1 MPAISLD
8 RVSKTFGPKLA
19 VDELSLEVGEGSVA
33 VLLGP
38 NGAGKTTTVRLITG
52 ALRPDTGTIR
62 VAGFDA
68 SAEGGEVRKRCGVV
82 PPKPAMYDRLTGR
95 ENLRFAADVFR
106 TGRTRIEATA
116 EKFGIAHAL
125 DDKVGGYSTGMRTR
139 LALTRAFLHDP
150 EILLLDEPTAGLDPE
165 SARTVLSLIM
175 RLATEGRTV
184 VLCTHL
190 LHEAE
195 GVADLVAM
203 MAAGQVRIMGSPDE
217 LAARFIGTPRV
228 VIDVA
233 EPHNLN
239 GFTKMN
245 GFEVEADNG
254 RGRMTLR
261 LESLELIPDIV
272 DRLVASGARVRRVEP
287 LGATLEDVYFEAQR
301 QTRAW
306 TGE

>member
-1 MPAISLD
+1 MPAISLH
-8 RVSKTFGPKLA
+8 RVTKTFGPKLA
-19 VDELSLEVGEGSVA
+19 VDDLSLEVGAGSVA

-52 ALRPDTGTIR
+52 ALRPDSGSIH
-62 VAGFDA
+62 VAGYRADK
-68 SAEGGEVRKRCGVV
+68 EGGEVRRRCGVV

-95 ENLRFAADVFR
+95 ENLHFAAAVFGASR
-106 TGRTRIEATA
+106 KTIEPTA

-125 DDKVGGYSTGMRTR
+125 DINVGGYSTGMRTR

-195 GVADLVAM
+195 GVADQVAM
-203 MAAGQVRIMGSPDE
+203 MAAGQVRIAGSPEE
-217 LAARFIGTPRV
+217 LANRFIGTPRV
-228 VIDVA
+228 VIDV
-233 EPHNLN
+233 EKPENLN
-239 GFTKMN
+239 GFTKME
-245 GFEVEADNG
+245 GFDVEADNG

-261 LESLELIPDIV
+261 LDSLDRVPAIV

-301 QTRAW
+301 QTRAPID
-306 TGE
+306 G

>member
-1 MPAISLD
+1 MPAISLS
-8 RVSKTFGPKLA
+8 RVTKTFGPKLA
-19 VDELSLEVGEGSVA
+19 VDELSLEVSEGSIA

-52 ALRPDTGTIR
+52 ALRPDSGSVH
-62 VAGFDA
+62 VAGFNA
-68 SAEGGEVRKRCGVV
+68 STQGGEVRSRCGVV
-82 PPKPAMYDRLTGR
+82 PPKPAMYERLTGR
-95 ENLRFAADVFR
+95 ENLRFAADVFGA
-106 TGRTRIEATA
+106 GRKTIEGTA

-125 DDKVGGYSTGMRTR
+125 DTNVGGYSTGMRTR

-195 GVADLVAM
+195 GVADRVAM
-203 MAAGQVRIMGSPDE
+203 MAAGQARIVGSPEE
-217 LAARFIGTPRV
+217 LANRFIGTPRV

-233 EPHNLN
+233 KPENLN
-239 GFTKMN
+239 GFGTMD
-245 GFEVEADNG
+245 GFEIEADNG
-254 RGRMTLR
+254 RGRLTLR
-261 LESLELIPDIV
+261 LDSLDLVPDIV
-272 DRLVASGARVRRVEP
+272 DRLVASGAKVRRVEP

-301 QTRAW
+301 QTKEPIH
-306 TGE
+306 G

>member
-1 MPAISLD
+1 MPAISLH
-8 RVSKTFGPKLA
+8 RVTKTFGPKLA
-19 VDELSLEVGEGSVA
+19 VDDLSLEVSEGSIA

-52 ALRPDTGTIR
+52 ALRPD
-62 VAGFDA
+62 AGSVHVSGYSTAKD
-68 SAEGGEVRKRCGVV
+68 GNEVRSRCGVV

-95 ENLRFAADVFR
+95 ENLRFAADVFGA
-106 TGRTRIEATA
+106 GRTTIEATA

-125 DDKVGGYSTGMRTR
+125 DINVGGYSTGMRTR

-150 EILLLDEPTAGLDPE
+150 EVLLLDEPTAGLDPE

-195 GVADLVAM
+195 GVADQVAM
-203 MAAGQVRIMGSPDE
+203 MSDGQVRIVGSPDE
-217 LAARFIGTPRV
+217 LANRFIGTPRV

-233 EPHNLN
+233 EPQNLN
-239 GFTKMN
+239 GFNMMG
-245 GFEVEADNG
+245 GFEIEADNG

-261 LESLELIPDIV
+261 LDSLDLIPAIV
-272 DRLVASGARVRRVEP
+272 DRLVESGAKVRRVEP

-301 QTRAW
+301 QTNVP
-306 TGE
+306 THG